1 MRVNLVNFQQ
11 ICCLILFLLQL
22 GFLLQIC
29 ITTVILML
37 LKYNINVRTD
47 CLIKKEILFKQVSLM
62 CKIILFYYSKKTM
75 RKYGHI
81 CEFKA
86 GKFFFKYPIAFLN
99 IAFNSL

>member
-1 MRVNLVNFQQ
+1 MLFDIIFTSIRFSFTNLHYYSHLN
-11 ICCLILFLLQL
+11 
-22 GFLLQIC
+22 
-29 ITTVILML
+29 VIKIQYKCTHRLPH
-37 LKYNINVRTD
+37 
-47 CLIKKEILFKQVSLM
+47 KKEILFKQVSLM